1 MYSQELEEKLREKI
15 SEIAENLGGDLD
27 YKVLLTLMFYKVLSD
42 KWLEKVEEYSDKFTE
57 TQAYILANRSY
68 YILYDESEKELLTW
82 HESVKERESSARII
96 SNLSRIIKLNPEFDR
111 MDVLVENLKIFTA
124 PEYIER
130 LEKIING
137 FSTIDFSKVPPE
149 VLNSIFMW
157 ILSSYV
163 PEEKSQKKSGK
174 KGEEFRVTP
183 PEVGILL
190 VKLLDIQ
197 PNSTVLDPALGSGS
211 FLVYAYRHAERK
223 EFEPPIM
230 LYGQEIRPYIAA
242 IAKIN
247 MILNGIKNYQI
258 FVGDSLANPQFSN
271 LEIDYVLTD
280 PQWNQK
286 YDVDN
291 LKTKPEVKR
300 IYTTYATNGFPPKNS
315 MDWGWIQ
322 LLLYF
327 SKKKAGIV
335 IDNGALFRT
344 NTKSEKRIR
353 KEIVEADLIE
363 AIIQLPPVFGKD
375 KRTGAIIIFNKNK
388 SEERRGKILFINAI
402 EEYEEHPEISAMNR
416 IGERHIEKILNAYR
430 EFKNIEG
437 FAKVV
442 TLEEIAKNDYNLNV
456 SLYVMPIEETEEI
469 DLEKEI
475 DDIVNIE
482 KERNEIILKITE
494 LTKNI
499 VSVLKGGQYHDSSA

>member
-1 MYSQELEEKLREKI
+1 MSNQELEEKLRKKI

-27 YKVLLTLMFYKVLSD
+27 YKVLLTLIFYKVLSD
-42 KWLEKVEEYSDKFTE
+42 KWMEKVKEYSEKFTE

-68 YILYDESEKELLTW
+68 YVLYDESEKKLLTW
-82 HESVKERESSARII
+82 HESVKERESSAKII

-130 LEKIING
+130 FEKIIDG
-137 FSTIDFSKVPPE
+137 FSTVDFSKISPE

-163 PEEKSQKKSGK
+163 PEEKSQKKSGE

-183 PEVGILL
+183 PEVGKLL
-190 VKLLDIQ
+190 IELLDIE

-211 FLVYAYRHAERK
+211 FLVYAYRHAESK
-223 EFEPPIM
+223 EPDPQIM

-258 FVGDSLANPQFSN
+258 FIGDSLANPQFSN
-271 LEIDYVLTD
+271 LEIDYALTD
-280 PQWNQK
+280 PRWNQK

-291 LKTKPEVKR
+291 LKTKPEVKK
-300 IYTTYATNGFPPKNS
+300 IYTTYATNGFPPKKS
-315 MDWGWIQ
+315 MDWAWIQ

-335 IDNGALFRT
+335 IDNGVLFRG
-344 NTKSEKRIR
+344 KSEKRIR
-353 KEIVEADLIE
+353 KEIVEKDLIE
-363 AIIQLPPVFGKD
+363 AVIQLPPIFGKE
-375 KRTGAIIIFNKNK
+375 KRAGAIIIFNKNK
-388 SEERRGKILFINAI
+388 PEGRKGKVLFINAS
-402 EEYEEHPEISAMNR
+402 EEYEKHPEISAMNR
-416 IGERHIEKILNAYR
+416 IGEKHIEKILNVYR
-430 EFKNIEG
+430 EFKDIEG
-437 FAKVV
+437 FARVV

-456 SLYVMPIEETEEI
+456 SLYVTPVEEEEKI
-469 DLEKEI
+469 DLEKEVEELI
-475 DDIVNIE
+475 SLEN
-482 KERNEIILKITE
+482 KRSEITLKIAE

-499 VSVLKGGQYHDSSA
+499 VSALKGG